1 MPRTSTTSKGASGT
15 GSIRKITT
23 TRNGKQYTYWQ
34 ARYTAGYDP
43 GTGKQIQRSITG
55 KTQKEVAEKLKAT
68 TSAIDCG
75 SYIEPNK
82 QTLGQWLDIW
92 VDTYLLNIKPRTL
105 DIYKSDIR
113 LHIKPLLGAVRLDM
127 LDAPTI
133 QAAYIKLLRPSKNH
147 PKGLSPKTI
156 KNIHGVLHKA
166 LRQAVLIGYIRF
178 NPADACVLPRI
189 EKAKIVP
196 FDDDQVALF
205 LKETQGTRFEAI
217 FVTTLFTGVREGE
230 ILGLTWDCVDFE
242 RSIITIDKQM
252 QLHQEKGCKAYHLV
266 PTKNDKMRT
275 IVAAPTVM
283 TLLKRHRM
291 VQAQQKLMV
300 GAAWGNTDNLVFTDA
315 LGNPLMKSTVYR
327 EFKKVAAA
335 IGRPDAR
342 FHDLRHTFAV
352 ASLRSGDDIKTIQGN
367 LGHAT
372 ASFTLDVYG
381 HVTMQMKQ
389 ASAARMEE
397 YIKTVSAV

>member
-1 MPRTSTTSKGASGT
+1 MPRKSTTSKGASGT

-34 ARYTAGYDP
+34 ARYTVGYDP
-43 GTGKQIQRSITG
+43 GTGKQIQRSISG

-68 TSAIDCG
+68 TTAIDCG
-75 SYIEPNK
+75 SYIEPHK
-82 QTLGQWLDIW
+82 QTLGQWLDTW
-92 VDTYLLNIKPRTL
+92 MDTYLLNIKPRTL

-113 LHIKPLLGAVRLDM
+113 LHIKPLLGAVRLDA

-133 QAAYIKLLRPSKNH
+133 QAAYIKLLRPSKEH

-156 KNIHGVLHKA
+156 KNVHGVLHKA
-166 LRQAVLIGYIRF
+166 LQQAVLIGYIRF
-178 NPADACVLPRI
+178 NPSDACILPRI
-189 EKAKIVP
+189 EKAKITP
-196 FDDDQVALF
+196 FDDEQITAF
-205 LKETQGTRFEAI
+205 LKEAQGNRFETLL
-217 FVTTLFTGVREGE
+217 VVTLFTDVREGE
-230 ILGLTWDCVDFE
+230 ILGLTWDCVDFD

-266 PTKNDKMRT
+266 PTKNDKARS

-283 TLLKRHRM
+283 SLLKRHRM
-291 VQAQQKLMV
+291 IQAQQKLMA
-300 GAAWGNTDNLVFTDA
+300 GSAWGNTDNLVFTDP
-315 LGNPLMKSTVYR
+315 LGYSLTKPTVYR
-327 EFKKVAAA
+327 EFKKLAAA

-342 FHDLRHTFAV
+342 FHDLRHSYAV
-352 ASLRSGDDIKTIQGN
+352 ASIRSGDDIKTVQGN

-397 YIKTVSAV
+397 YIKSVSGG

>member
-1 MPRTSTTSKGASGT
+1 MPRTTTMNKNASGA
-15 GSIRKITT
+15 GSIQRV
-23 TRNGKQYTYWQ
+23 TRTQNGKQYTYWI
-34 ARYTAGYDP
+34 ARYTEGYDL

-55 KTQKEVAEKLKAT
+55 KTQKEVAEKLRAAT
-68 TSAIDCG
+68 ASIDNG

-92 VDTYLLNIKPRTL
+92 VDAYLLNIKPRTL

-113 LHIKPLLGAVRLDM
+113 LHIKPLLGAVRLDT
-127 LDAPTI
+127 LDAPMI
-133 QAAYIKLLRPSKNH
+133 QSAYIKLLRPSKKH

-156 KNIHGVLHKA
+156 KNIHGVLHKS
-166 LRQAVLIGYIRF
+166 LQQAVLIGYIRF
-178 NPADACVLPRI
+178 NPADACILPRI
-189 EKAKIVP
+189 EKSKITP
-196 FDDDQVALF
+196 FDDDQISMF
-205 LKETQGTRFEAI
+205 LQEVRGNRFETL
-217 FVTTLFTGVREGE
+217 FVVTLFTGVREGE

-242 RSIITIDKQM
+242 RGIVTIDKQM

-266 PTKNDKMRT
+266 PTKNDKARS

-283 TLLKRHRM
+283 KLLKHQRM
-291 VQAQQKLMV
+291 VQAQQKLMA
-300 GAAWGNTDNLVFTDA
+300 GSAWQNKQDLVFTDA
-315 LGNPLMKSTVYR
+315 LGCPLTKPTVYR

-335 IGRPDAR
+335 IDRPDAR
-342 FHDLRHTFAV
+342 FHDLRHSFAV
-352 ASLRSGDDIKTIQGN
+352 ASIRSGDDIKTVQGN

-389 ASAARMEE
+389 ASAARMEA
-397 YIKTVSAV
+397 YIKSVSTG

>member
-1 MPRTSTTSKGASGT
+1 
-15 GSIRKITT
+15 
-23 TRNGKQYTYWQ
+23 
-34 ARYTAGYDP
+34 
-43 GTGKQIQRSITG
+43 
-55 KTQKEVAEKLKAT
+55 
-68 TSAIDCG
+68 
-75 SYIEPNK
+75 
-82 QTLGQWLDIW
+82 
-92 VDTYLLNIKPRTL
+92 
-105 DIYKSDIR
+105 
-113 LHIKPLLGAVRLDM
+113 M

-133 QAAYIKLLRPSKNH
+133 QSAYIKLLKPSKAH
-147 PKGLSPKTI
+147 PNGLSPKTI
-156 KNIHGVLHKA
+156 KNVHGVLHKA
-166 LRQAVLIGYIRF
+166 LQQAVLIGYIRF

-189 EKAKIVP
+189 EKSKIVP

-205 LKETQGTRFEAI
+205 LKEARGNRFETL

-242 RSIITIDKQM
+242 RSMITIDKQM
-252 QLHQEKGCKAYHLV
+252 QLHQEKGCKAYQLI

-283 TLLKRHRM
+283 AHLKHQQKL
-291 VQAQQKLMV
+291 QAQQKLMV
-300 GAAWGNTDNLVFTDA
+300 GAAWENKHNLVFTDA
-315 LGNPLMKSTVYR
+315 LGRPLMKSTVYR
-327 EFKKVAAA
+327 DFKKLASA

-389 ASAARMEE
+389 ASAARMET
-397 YIKTVSAV
+397 YIKTVSAI